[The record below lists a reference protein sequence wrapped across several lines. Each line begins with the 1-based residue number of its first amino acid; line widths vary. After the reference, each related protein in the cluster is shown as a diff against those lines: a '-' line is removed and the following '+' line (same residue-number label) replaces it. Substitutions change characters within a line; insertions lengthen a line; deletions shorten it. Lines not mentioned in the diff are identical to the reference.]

1 MKDTC
6 LVKISLRLTSPEPLN
21 MKNWRIFLKILL
33 RCLISNCKKLLKGSK
48 HLLISSEFDHNV
60 KRKSKITKSIE
71 EFLKSYKEEALEKSN
86 GVKQTKMTTFFTIV
100 EQNAEKT
107 GPFDQKFSKLPLN
120 NNLKA
125 KKLHFFRKRGL

>member
-1 MKDTC
+1 MATQ
-6 LVKISLRLTSPEPLN
+6 
-21 MKNWRIFLKILL
+21 IL
-33 RCLISNCKKLLKGSK
+33 KKLLKGSK

-107 GPFDQKFSKLPLN
+107 GPSDQKFSKPPLKE
-120 NNLKA
+120 LDEA
-125 KKLHFFRKRGL
+125 LELLSD

>member
-1 MKDTC
+1 MATQ
-6 LVKISLRLTSPEPLN
+6 
-21 MKNWRIFLKILL
+21 IL
-33 RCLISNCKKLLKGSK
+33 KKLLKGSK

-86 GVKQTKMTTFFTIV
+86 GVKQTKMTTFFTLV

-107 GPFDQKFSKLPLN
+107 GPFDQKFSKPPLKE
-120 NNLKA
+120 LDEA
-125 KKLHFFRKRGL
+125 LELLSD

>member
-1 MKDTC
+1 M
-6 LVKISLRLTSPEPLN
+6 
-21 MKNWRIFLKILL
+21 
-33 RCLISNCKKLLKGSK
+33 LKGSK

-107 GPFDQKFSKLPLN
+107 GPDQKFSKTPLKEQDEA
-120 NNLKA
+120 LE
-125 KKLHFFRKRGL
+125 LLSDED

>member
-1 MKDTC
+1 MKKN
-6 LVKISLRLTSPEPLN
+6 KISKILPEVRLEYLSHGVLRLQASTDFI
-21 MKNWRIFLKILL
+21 R
-33 RCLISNCKKLLKGSK
+33 
-48 HLLISSEFDHNV
+48 EFDPNV

-107 GPFDQKFSKLPLN
+107 GPSDQKFSKPPLKE
-120 NNLKA
+120 LDEA
-125 KKLHFFRKRGL
+125 LELLSD

>member
-1 MKDTC
+1 MSSEDLFEINQPRAFEHKELEDIPENPAEMSYKQ
-6 LVKISLRLTSPEPLN
+6 LQEIVKRLQASTDFI
-21 MKNWRIFLKILL
+21 R
-33 RCLISNCKKLLKGSK
+33 
-48 HLLISSEFDHNV
+48 EFDHNV

-107 GPFDQKFSKLPLN
+107 GPSDQKFSKPPLKE
-120 NNLKA
+120 LDEA
-125 KKLHFFRKRGL
+125 LELLSD